1 MPGVN
6 QKSWGFHFWDV
17 YIHGKKWKWLIYCF
31 LRYCWQKNPE
41 RRLAKGKK
49 GRKIGKKASTTIQ
62 NFLFGFDSLDLLHY
76 AFSKLVHTSDDQAV
90 FLSLMSICMLEDN
103 SVMNSGYTTDCRN
116 LKFQTISLTKLI
128 LPRMRLHRKIL
139 DQENFRLSTSQT
151 KKNSERFGLFRPNI
165 RQSRILTKNLSSLL
179 YSIYGA
185 FRTSKI
191 DISGVRRFVRLN
203 ICLSARRKPHNSVD
217 TNQNIS

>member
-151 KKNSERFGLFRPNI
+151 KKKQWALWA
-165 RQSRILTKNLSSLL
+165 L
-179 YSIYGA
+179 
-185 FRTSKI
+185 
-191 DISGVRRFVRLN
+191 
-203 ICLSARRKPHNSVD
+203 
-217 TNQNIS
+217 